1 MSQGGGGCGAV
12 GAVSQGFLDD
22 EASGIIVRAF
32 GIVIIIYIY
41 SIYTLSFM

>member
-22 EASGIIVRAF
+22 EASGIIVMAF
-32 GIVIIIYIY
+32 DIVIIIYIY
-41 SIYTLSFM
+41 HTLSFM

>member
-12 GAVSQGFLDD
+12 GAVSQGGLDD
-22 EASGIIVRAF
+22 EAPGIILRAF

-41 SIYTLSFM
+41 YTLSFM

>member
-12 GAVSQGFLDD
+12 GAVSQGGLDD

-32 GIVIIIYIY
+32 DIVIIIYIY
-41 SIYTLSFM
+41 TLSFM